1 MNDAQSPRRSSAA
14 TLAIGGLST
23 VALGLALV
31 GMIRPPRPPVEAHPR
46 ASASSPASAGAAD
59 ARAHGADDRARMRR
73 LERRVAELLEAADPE
88 PAPGP
93 GAEHADTAV
102 DEEHDAE
109 AEMRASK
116 AWWDGLVAAHERES
130 RDAAW
135 AGGAED
141 LFRAELTAI
150 TGDRAF
156 ETVALDCRQSSCSAT
171 LEWPSYTPGDIQ
183 NDTRAV
189 MQHRFQQ
196 NCGISLAAPPPDDPA
211 VPYRAEIIFHCAA
224 HRAHLAQR

>member
-1 MNDAQSPRRSSAA
+1 MNDAQSPRRSSVA

-23 VALGLALV
+23 VALGVALI
-31 GMIRPPRPPVEAHPR
+31 GMIRPPRPPVEANPK
-46 ASASSPASAGAAD
+46 AFASSPASADAAD
-59 ARAHGADDRARMRR
+59 ARALGADDRARMRR
-73 LERRVAELLEAADPE
+73 LERRVAELSETADPE
-88 PAPGP
+88 PAPDP
-93 GAEHADTAV
+93 GAVHAAAAM
-102 DEEHDAE
+102 EEESDVE
-109 AEMRASK
+109 AEMRKSK
-116 AWWDGLVAAHERES
+116 AWWEGLVVAHERES

-150 TGDRAF
+150 AGVRGV

-171 LEWPSYTPGDIQ
+171 LEWPSYTPDAIQ

-211 VPYRAEIIFHCAA
+211 VPYRAEVIFHCAA
-224 HRAHLAQR
+224 HRARLAQR